1 MCRCVRVGRRRD
13 GIDVGRSFLAPEL
26 GHFGIPLRDWTRNS
40 TTARTVFR
48 SDKNEPATPAMQEQR
63 WTRAR
68 PSLETSG
75 SRVRSVASIS
85 FERTLLVTATTWTL
99 TARTTCLFRRRSVF
113 GIVYKDVCHKCF
125 GLLPVEEQLWL
136 QR

>member
-13 GIDVGRSFLAPEL
+13 GIDVGRSYLAPDL
-26 GHFGIPLRDWTRNS
+26 GHFGIPLRDWTRDS

-48 SDKNEPATPAMQEQR
+48 SDKNEPATPAMDASAPESGNLGQ
-63 WTRAR
+63 
-68 PSLETSG
+68 PS
-75 SRVRSVASIS
+75 SVGRQYLI
-85 FERTLLVTATTWTL
+85 RMVTATTWTL